1 MVGIRRGTYFL
12 GGAGCVLQSVG
23 VFLLLAFVP
32 LLNGADIA
40 DDTGVGFGFLE
51 IGQFRFCLVTAS
63 TLRERIP
70 ICFIR
75 HVLLTLFQSLSAVVT
90 RYRLHTFFLTIYFL
104 NSFWQS
110 LAMRMHSSGS
120 YPKSS
125 HHRIVEKMILPSSFL
140 SS

>member
-12 GGAGCVLQSVG
+12 GGAGCVFQSVG

-32 LLNGADIA
+32 LFDGADIA
-40 DDTGVGFGFLE
+40 DDAGVGFGFLE
-51 IGQFRFCLVTAS
+51 IGQFRFCLVTGAA
-63 TLRERIP
+63 LCERIP
-70 ICFIR
+70 VCLIR
-75 HVLLTLFQSLSAVVT
+75 HIFLTLLQSLSAIMT